1 MDYNHSS
8 GQKKRKVVAM
18 REYKCPKCSSTDVF
32 IRKSS
37 SGNNTGL
44 YCGGCGV
51 WIKWVSKK
59 ELPLVERFIREKE
72 NRSEKEI

>member
-1 MDYNHSS
+1 M
-8 GQKKRKVVAM
+8 
-18 REYKCPKCSSTDVF
+18 F

-44 YCGGCGV
+44 YCGDCGV

-59 ELPLVERFIREKE
+59 ELPLVERFIREKGE
-72 NRSEKEI
+72 RGNEEI